1 MRYRADGLVTGKPGK
16 YGRGIMLVAL
26 LLVLHFGLAAALVY
40 GVSQLAL
47 IPWRRARDAH
57 WTERARLLWQARIT
71 TGLLIFTAP
80 APLAA
85 AQVSLFPELPLTY
98 LYTALAGFVG
108 AAFGY
113 WPMTRAIFP
122 QIQFAG
128 WLSNLVTGL
137 LLRMFTLGI
146 LVAAGIFMPAE
157 LDWTAI
163 VITAAVVAATL
174 WAVFG
179 GMLRLLRWIGHLTP
193 PPDRLALIVTDV
205 AVRMGVPLPRV
216 WLYRAFGANAIAFP
230 VIHTLVVTEG
240 AMEALSDEELGAV
253 CAHEFAH
260 LNESRAVILARILS
274 SFVLLPAIFLKP
286 AHHAWDGGGWFAI
299 GATLFIS
306 SKLITKFRH
315 RMEKRAD
322 SVATVHE
329 GESPGTYA
337 RALERIYEINQVPA
351 VIAGTLSHPNLYDR
365 LLAAGVTPAYPRPA
379 PPKRMTW
386 PYALVMLLL
395 MVSVFVG
402 MGRFETEK
410 RKQRAQRRHDRE
422 MAAEGRRQ

>member
-1 MRYRADGLVTGKPGK
+1 
-16 YGRGIMLVAL
+16 MLVAL
-26 LLVLHFGLAAALVY
+26 LLVLHFGLAMALMY
-40 GVSQLAL
+40 GVAQIAL
-47 IPWRRARDAH
+47 IPWRRAPGAH
-57 WTERARLLWQARIT
+57 WTERARLLWQARMT
-71 TGLLIFTAP
+71 TGLLFFTMP
-80 APLAA
+80 VPLAA
-85 AQVSLFPELPLTY
+85 AQLSWFPEMPLTY
-98 LYTALAGFVG
+98 LYAALAGFVG

-122 QIQFAG
+122 QMHFAR

-137 LLRMFTLGI
+137 LLRMFTLGVLI
-146 LVAAGIFMPAE
+146 AAAVFMPFE
-157 LDWTAI
+157 LDWTTIA
-163 VITAAVVAATL
+163 ITAAVVAATL
-174 WAVFG
+174 WSVLG
-179 GMLRLLRWIGHLTP
+179 GVRRLVRWIGQLKP
-193 PPDRLALIVTDV
+193 PPDRLAIIVTDV

-240 AMEALSDEELGAV
+240 ALEALSDEELGAV

-260 LNESRAVILARILS
+260 LNESRRVMLARIAS
-274 SFVLLPAIFLKP
+274 AFVLLPVIFLKP
-286 AHHAWDGGGWFAI
+286 AVHAWEGGGMIVI
-299 GATLFIS
+299 GATLFIF

-337 RALERIYEINQVPA
+337 RALERIYEVNQVPA

-365 LLAAGVTPAYPRPA
+365 LLAAGVTPDYPRPA

-386 PYALVMLLL
+386 PQGLVMLLL
-395 MVSVFVG
+395 VTSIFVG
-402 MGRFETEK
+402 MGRYDTEK
-410 RKQRAQRRHDRE
+410 RKQRAQRRHERE
-422 MAAEGRRQ
+422 MAAQGRQ